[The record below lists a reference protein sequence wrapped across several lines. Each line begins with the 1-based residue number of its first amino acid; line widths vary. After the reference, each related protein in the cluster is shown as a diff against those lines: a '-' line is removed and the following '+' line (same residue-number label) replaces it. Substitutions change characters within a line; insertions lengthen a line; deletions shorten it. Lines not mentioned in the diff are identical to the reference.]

1 MKSTLKE
8 LLIKLSMID
17 PTLPDFLIISKELAQ
32 TVRVME
38 KKKSDKPKEPKAPKP
53 KPKKTV
59 LCEDCAELFNNRIKD
74 ILP

>member
-17 PTLPDFLIISKELAQ
+17 PTLPDFLIISKELAE
-32 TVRVME
+32 TVRVIE
-38 KKKSDKPKEPKAPKP
+38 KKKADKPKEPKAPKS
-53 KPKKTV
+53 KPKKTII
-59 LCEDCAELFNNRIKD
+59 CEDCAELLNNRIKD

>member
-8 LLIKLSMID
+8 LLIKLSVID

-38 KKKSDKPKEPKAPKP
+38 KKKADKPKEVKAPKP
-53 KPKKTV
+53 KPKKV
-59 LCEDCAELFNNRIKD
+59 LICEDCAELLTNKLKD

>member
-38 KKKSDKPKEPKAPKP
+38 KKKSDKPKEVKAPKP
-53 KPKKTV
+53 KPKKV
-59 LCEDCAELFNNRIKD
+59 LICEDCAELLTNKLKD